1 MHFLYLWCG
10 YGTGTPSTDPAVLY
24 TGKMEATTP
33 FTLQATAP
41 FDLEVDVL

>member
-10 YGTGTPSTDPAVLY
+10 WGEGTPSTDPPVLY
-24 TGKMEATTP
+24 TGKLQATAP
-33 FTLQATAP
+33 FALQATAP